1 MEKPYWED
9 KEYSFLVIKNV
20 SFFPVI
26 REQIL
31 RILTVCFVIALYM
44 HWVINVVGIFGIQ
57 TVD

>member
-9 KEYSFLVIKNV
+9 KEYSFSVIKNV
-20 SFFPVI
+20 SFFPAI

-44 HWVINVVGIFGIQ
+44 HWGIDAVGIFDIQ
-57 TVD
+57 TVG